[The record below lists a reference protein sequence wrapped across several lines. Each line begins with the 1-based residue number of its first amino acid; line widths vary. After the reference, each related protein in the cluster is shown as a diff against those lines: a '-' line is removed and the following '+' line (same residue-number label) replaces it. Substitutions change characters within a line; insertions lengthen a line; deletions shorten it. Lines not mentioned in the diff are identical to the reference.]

1 MQSSLRSSE
10 NKIGAM
16 TDAEYVDFQRV
27 VRELTGISL
36 SEKKRAMLTN
46 RLAKRMAYLN
56 LDNYQDYLYLVKA
69 EGHSERNEFINAVTT
84 NLTYFFREPHHFEYF
99 GQHVLP
105 TLSEKIQKRRPI
117 RVWSA
122 GCSYG
127 QEPYS
132 LAIEVCNSEIDSE
145 VRILCTDI
153 DSETIRS
160 VQLGAYPEKYMRGL
174 SEQMM
179 KNWFVQRTDG
189 LWQAVPALRQLL
201 IGKQLNLFEKSWP
214 IRPGVDVIMCRNT
227 LIYFTEP
234 DQAKVIR
241 GFAATQEP
249 GAYLFLGHS
258 EKIMEVEKF
267 YKRVGNTIFERI

>member
-1 MQSSLRSSE
+1 
-10 NKIGAM
+10 
-16 TDAEYVDFQRV
+16 
-27 VRELTGISL
+27 
-36 SEKKRAMLTN
+36 MLTN
-46 RLAKRMAYLN
+46 RLAKRMAFLN
-56 LDNYQDYLYLVKA
+56 LNNYQDYLYFIKA

-84 NLTYFFREPHHFEYF
+84 NLTYFYREPHHFEYF

-105 TLSEKIQKRRPI
+105 ILSKQNIRNKPI

-132 LAIEVCNSEIDSE
+132 LAIEVCNSEIESE

-153 DSETIRS
+153 DSKTISS
-160 VQLGAYPEKYMRGL
+160 VKKGAYPEKYMRGL
-174 SEQMM
+174 SDELI
-179 KNWFVQRTDG
+179 KKWFVQKTDG
-189 LWQAVPALRQLL
+189 TWQAAPRLRQLL
-201 IGKQLNLFEKSWP
+201 IGKRLNLFDKPWP
-214 IRPGVDVIMCRNT
+214 IKPAVDVIMCRNT

-234 DQAKVIR
+234 DQAAVIR
-241 GFAATQEP
+241 GFAEHQEP

-258 EKIMEVEKF
+258 ENIKEVEKF